1 MRNHLRVV
9 LTLSIFGVL
18 LLNPG
23 GYSTEYGTGNGIYQD
38 RVDSFSE
45 YSVRNTVSRNILSEF
60 SFIPIYPKDSAPTNY
75 SYIPELNQEYQNYFV
90 NLQIQSLGFTILA
103 KTLGLNTQSQ
113 LDKLFTIMRYLSCF
127 ILSLALTILL
137 MTLMKRL
144 EIYSTWKIISIVFLS
159 SSLVGFSYFNSN
171 LYFLSFIFVIGLI
184 IPLYFERLFVQLT
197 FTFVWSLVNFL
208 HGYEFV
214 TVYFVSMLSMFWIAR
229 ILRNERF
236 QIKDIILFSF
246 TLISSFLV
254 SLLML
259 IVTHVLDK
267 KANLTFLDSTSNIF
281 NRILARNISDT
292 GVPARLSSGFFSEM
306 YRRWTL
312 DGINFFNLVTIS
324 QLGLVLAF
332 TLLLLFKRFI
342 SKKFSRL
349 DVAVTLFSFGS
360 YFSWYIFGYQHIMWH
375 YMYDWYIF
383 AVSFGLGTIFLGASV
398 LQTSSRSLVKSNLN

>member
-1 MRNHLRVV
+1 MRNRLRVV

-23 GYSTEYGTGNGIYQD
+23 GYSTDYGTGNGIYQD

-60 SFIPIYPKDSAPTNY
+60 SFIPIYPKDSTPTNY
-75 SYIPELNQEYQNYFV
+75 SYMPELNQEYQNYFV
-90 NLQIQSLGFTILA
+90 NLQIQSLGITILA

-127 ILSLALTILL
+127 LLSLALTMLL

-144 EIYSTWKIISIVFLS
+144 EIFSRWKIIGIVFLS

-184 IPLYFERLFVQLT
+184 IPLYFERLTIQLT
-197 FTFVWSLVNFL
+197 FTFAWSLVSFL
-208 HGYEFV
+208 HGYEFI
-214 TVYFVSMLSMFWIAR
+214 TVYFVSVLSIFWIVR

-236 QIKDIILFSF
+236 QIKDIVLVSV

-259 IVTHVLDK
+259 IMSHVLDK
-267 KANLTFLDSTSNIF
+267 KTNLTFFDSASNIF
-281 NRILARNISDT
+281 NRVLARNISDT
-292 GVPARLSSGFFSEM
+292 GVPPRLSPGFFSEM

-312 DGINFFNLVTIS
+312 DGLNFFNLITIS
-324 QLGLVLAF
+324 QLGLVLTF
-332 TLLLLFKRFI
+332 TFLLLLKRFI

-349 DVAVTLFSFGS
+349 DVALTIFSFGS

-383 AVSFGLGTIFLGASV
+383 AVSFGLGTIFMGASI
-398 LQTSSRSLVKSNLN
+398 LQTSSRSFGKSNLN